1 MENNHSLVLEF
12 PEMADKIHELKIS
25 DAHFRKMFDE
35 YHEVD
40 HHIHRIETE
49 AEPTTD
55 EHLNELRIKRVNLKD
70 SLYKQLN

>member
-1 MENNHSLVLEF
+1 MENNHSLLLEF
-12 PEMADKIHELKIS
+12 PQMADKIHALKVS

-35 YHEVD
+35 YHEID

-55 EHLNELRIKRVNLKD
+55 EHLNELRIKRLNLKD
-70 SLYKQLN
+70 ALYSQLS